1 MGVFFYAN
9 SLGCI
14 HSGFF
19 IFLSMLYI
27 EFFFLKNMDSKPVFL
42 SSLSTSVTPGRIFCL
57 HSSCSLIFK
66 MGVITVLAPRA
77 VFKTQ

>member
-1 MGVFFYAN
+1 MAVFFYAN

-27 EFFFLKNMDSKPVFL
+27 EFFKKNTGSKPVFL

-57 HSSCSLIFK
+57 RSSCSLFFK